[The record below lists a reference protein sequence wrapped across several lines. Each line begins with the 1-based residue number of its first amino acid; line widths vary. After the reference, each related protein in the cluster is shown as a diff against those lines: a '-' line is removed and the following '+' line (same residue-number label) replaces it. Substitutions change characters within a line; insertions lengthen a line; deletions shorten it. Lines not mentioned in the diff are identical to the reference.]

1 MSKNLLKGSLLHDD
15 EGDGGF
21 DFSFGNDNRQQSQG
35 EHHDDQGG
43 HHTHIAILANHWVL
57 TDGHTTTQIAGNS
70 VTLDGQT
77 YLLVD
82 HFGGGFQAVQAAIDA
97 AHGDETVL
105 IAPGIYTESKT
116 PAPFSGTAGGLFIN
130 TAGLTLQGVKSDGSL
145 ITTAADA
152 KAFGATIISGSET
165 DFGSN
170 HFIGTGGNGT
180 TIQGLHL
187 EAGANTTNKLVEV
200 WGDHVTIENNFID
213 VNNTNG
219 YTGAAAIYLD
229 DPIAGPVSSVNS
241 YLIAGNELNDG
252 IYVANG
258 VGTAGHGI
266 SSDQRIVN
274 NHFDGTFDSSTGI
287 GTYDMVAVQGLIP
300 GIGWQTESAQVPT
313 ISGNSSDGS
322 VPFLFRMTDAI
333 LADFPTAAQ
342 LAAMVD
348 QNTGPDDSYA
358 YLLTAGGQ
366 LQTHQD
372 NSGAYRFYVVNSIDT
387 LNLGVDSTPDKVY
400 GGQRIDMPAGDKLIV
415 QSGDGTVN
423 SKIVADGLTV
433 IASKDS
439 DDLNLTLA
447 DKLPDG
453 TPVAVHSITLGD
465 YSTGHGA
472 NVDVIGNALNNVIVG
487 NSGNNVITGGGGGAD
502 TLTGGG
508 GHDTFKFVAVTDSA
522 PGAYDTI
529 TDFQHGVDTIDLSA
543 IDANT
548 SVAGDQAFGF
558 SAGQTAAVQFNKVT
572 WHQDTLLNE
581 TIIQAD
587 NNGIGGAEIEIH
599 LAGLKTL
606 TASDFIL

>member
-372 NSGAYRFYVVNSIDT
+372 NSGAYRFYVANSIDT

-587 NNGIGGAEIEIH
+587 NDGIGGAEIEIH

>member
-1 MSKNLLKGSLLHDD
+1 
-15 EGDGGF
+15 
-21 DFSFGNDNRQQSQG
+21 
-35 EHHDDQGG
+35 
-43 HHTHIAILANHWVL
+43 
-57 TDGHTTTQIAGNS
+57 
-70 VTLDGQT
+70 
-77 YLLVD
+77 
-82 HFGGGFQAVQAAIDA
+82 
-97 AHGDETVL
+97 VL
-105 IAPGIYTESKT
+105 IAPGTYTESKT

-170 HFIGTGGNGT
+170 DFIGTGGNGT

-187 EAGANTTNKLVEV
+187 KAGDNTTNKLVEIS
-200 WGDHVTIENNFID
+200 GDHVTIKNNFID
-213 VNNTNG
+213 VNNASG

-266 SSDQRIVN
+266 SSDQIIVN
-274 NHFDGTFDSSTGI
+274 NHFDGTFDSSTGF

-322 VPFLFRMTDAI
+322 VPFLFRMTDAT

-342 LAAMVD
+342 LATLVH

-372 NSGAYRFYVVNSIDT
+372 NSGAYRFYVANSIDT

-433 IASKDS
+433 IASKES

-453 TPVAVHSITLGD
+453 TPVKVQSITLGD

-472 NVDVIGNALNNVIVG
+472 NVDVIGNALNNVIIG
-487 NSGNNVITGGGGGAD
+487 NSGNNVITGGGGAD

-558 SAGQTAAVQFNKVT
+558 SAGQTAAVQFHKVT

>member
-1 MSKNLLKGSLLHDD
+1 LRPPDD
-15 EGDGGF
+15 NG
-21 DFSFGNDNRQQSQG
+21 QQSQG
-35 EHHDDQGG
+35 EHHDDHGRGG
-43 HHTHIAILANHWVL
+43 NQDDHGRHDTHIAIVANHWVL

-105 IAPGIYTESKT
+105 IAPGTYTESKT

-187 EAGANTTNKLVEV
+187 EAGDNTTNKLVEV

-213 VNNTNG
+213 VNNTSG

-229 DPIAGPVSSVNS
+229 DPIAGPVSSVNN

-258 VGTAGHGI
+258 VGTAGSGI

-274 NHFDGTFDSSTGI
+274 NHFDGTFDSHTGI

-300 GIGWQTESAQVPT
+300 GRGWQTESAQVPT

-342 LAAMVD
+342 LATLVD
-348 QNTGPDDSYA
+348 HNTGPDDSYA

-366 LQTHQD
+366 LQTHQSD
-372 NSGAYRFYVVNSIDT
+372 TGSGPFYRFYVANSIDT

-400 GGQRIDMPAGDKLIV
+400 GGQRIDMLAGDKLIV

-423 SKIVADGLTV
+423 SDIVANGLTV
-433 IASKDS
+433 IASKES

-453 TPVAVHSITLGD
+453 TPVKVQSITLGD

-487 NSGNNVITGGGGGAD
+487 NSGDNVITGGGGAD
-502 TLTGGG
+502 VLTGGG

-522 PGAYDTI
+522 PGATHYDTI
-529 TDFQHGVDTIDLSA
+529 TDFQHGVDKIDLSA

-548 SVAGDQAFGF
+548 LVAGDQAFGF
-558 SAGQTAAVQFNKVT
+558 TAGQTVQANKVT
-572 WHQDTLLNE
+572 WYQDAVHNE
-581 TIIQAD
+581 TIILAD
-587 NNGIGGAEIEIH
+587 NNGNTGADFEIH